1 MTNQQTE
8 SVKTLK
14 ARLAY
19 LQRELSHTKAQLLD
33 YEENGSYHELRK
45 ENKNLKEKV
54 SHLEGENLVLFE
66 LLSKNSPEK
75 EKMESIQAADKF
87 DSWFISN
94 LKNQA
99 VKDQDKPK
107 E

>member
-8 SVKTLK
+8 NVKALK
-14 ARLAY
+14 ARISY
-19 LQRELSHTKAQLLD
+19 LQRELSHTRAQLLD
-33 YEENGSYHELRK
+33 YEEDGSYNELRR
-45 ENKNLKEKV
+45 ENKELKAKLN
-54 SHLEGENLVLFE
+54 HLEGENLVLFE
-66 LLSKNSPEK
+66 LLTKTKDAK
-75 EKMESIQAADKF
+75 EKTDSAQEDKYY

-99 VKDQDKPK
+99 SKDDDKPK

>member
-14 ARLAY
+14 ARMAY

-33 YEENGSYHELRK
+33 YEENGTFNELRK
-45 ENKNLKEKV
+45 ENNILKEKLK
-54 SHLEGENLVLFE
+54 SLEGENLVLFE
-66 LLSKNSPEK
+66 LLTKNNTEK
-75 EKMESIQAADKF
+75 DKADHETAEKF
-87 DSWFISN
+87 DSWFMSN
-94 LKNQA
+94 LKSQA
-99 VKDQDKPK
+99 SKDNGRQK

>member
-1 MTNQQTE
+1 VTNQQTE

-45 ENKNLKEKV
+45 ENKSLKEKV

-66 LLSKNSPEK
+66 LLTKNSLDK
-75 EKMESIQAADKF
+75 EKTEPIQSKDKF

-94 LKNQA
+94 LKSQA
-99 VKDQDKPK
+99 AKDQDKPK

>member
-14 ARLAY
+14 ARMAY

-33 YEENGSYHELRK
+33 YEENGTYNEIRR
-45 ENKNLKEKV
+45 ENNILKEKLKR
-54 SHLEGENLVLFE
+54 LEGENLVLFE
-66 LLSKNSPEK
+66 LLTKSSNEIDKAEH
-75 EKMESIQAADKF
+75 ETAEKF
-87 DSWFISN
+87 DSWFMSN
-94 LKNQA
+94 LKSQA
-99 VKDQDKPK
+99 AKDNGGQK